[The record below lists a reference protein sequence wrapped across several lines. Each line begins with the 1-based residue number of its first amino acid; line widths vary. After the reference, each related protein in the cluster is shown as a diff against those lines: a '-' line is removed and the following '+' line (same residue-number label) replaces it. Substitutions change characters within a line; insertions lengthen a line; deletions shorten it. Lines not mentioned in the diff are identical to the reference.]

1 MITCPF
7 LSSSRT
13 SNRGPQRQVSVA
25 GVVSRVVNRGP
36 QTARQVLC
44 LALLLAVPGGAQSG
58 PPDPHG
64 QFSQP
69 LAQQPSSEP
78 GIGAGDPV
86 WEAKRLRMMNADR
99 QKSMVADANRLLKL
113 VQELDAQVTS
123 ANPGSLNADQL
134 RRLAEIEKLAH
145 SVKDKMRTSLAAT
158 PVYRPE
164 LSPMIR

>member
-1 MITCPF
+1 
-7 LSSSRT
+7 
-13 SNRGPQRQVSVA
+13 
-25 GVVSRVVNRGP
+25 
-36 QTARQVLC
+36 
-44 LALLLAVPGGAQSG
+44 
-58 PPDPHG
+58 
-64 QFSQP
+64 
-69 LAQQPSSEP
+69 
-78 GIGAGDPV
+78 
-86 WEAKRLRMMNADR
+86 MMNADR

-145 SVKDKMRTSLAAT
+145 SVKDKMRTSLAAA